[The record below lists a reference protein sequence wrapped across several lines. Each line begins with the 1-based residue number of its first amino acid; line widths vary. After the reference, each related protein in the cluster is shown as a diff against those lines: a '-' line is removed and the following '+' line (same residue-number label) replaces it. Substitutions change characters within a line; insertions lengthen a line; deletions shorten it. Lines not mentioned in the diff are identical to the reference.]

1 MSYAAARLRMTMT
14 DLITK
19 PAGNLQVP
27 GERRLTAAEF
37 QSLAEVPAAAE
48 WFANLDNPRTRRAYQ
63 GDIEDFNSFIGIS
76 SPDQFRAVTRAH
88 VLAWRRQ
95 LEQRGLAGA
104 TIRRKLAA
112 LASLFDHLLDANA
125 VAGGNPVHGV
135 KRPRIETSEGK
146 TPALG
151 DHQAKALL
159 EAPAASTTKGLRDR
173 AILAVLLYH
182 GLRREEAARLTV
194 QDILERR
201 GIKHL
206 RVHGKGGKLRY
217 LPLHPVALQ
226 RIHSYLEATGH
237 HQEQA
242 DAPLFVPLRGRKT
255 GAGFQLRVFMPWWA
269 ITPGLPASRSPA
281 WGCMDCGPL
290 LRPTPWN
297 TRPISLRFSSGWAT
311 PTSAPRASMIGEH
324 LDLKTRPPSKCVTDS
339 DIAPHLLVRSS
350 WRRGV
355 VDRPAA
361 EQRSE
366 YSKPPVGRWGHWF

>member
-1 MSYAAARLRMTMT
+1 MSCATAQQRTRMN
-14 DLITK
+14 DLIAK
-19 PAGNLQVP
+19 PDGSLQVA

-37 QSLAEVPAAAE
+37 QGLAEVPAAAE

-76 SPDQFRAVTRAH
+76 SPNQFRAVTRAH

-159 EAPAASTTKGLRDR
+159 DAPDPSTVKGLRDR

-182 GLRREEAARLTV
+182 GLRREEAARLLV

-217 LPLHPVALQ
+217 LPLHPVALD
-226 RIHSYLEATGH
+226 RIHTYLEASGH
-237 HQEQA
+237 YQEDSA
-242 DAPLFVPLRGRKT
+242 APLFVPLRGRKT
-255 GAGFQLRVFMPWWA
+255 GAGVSAEGIYALVGKYARAAGIEVAGLGVHGLRATAATNALEHEADIAKVQQWLGHA
-269 ITPGLPASRSPA
+269 NISTTRIYDRRASRPEDSP
-281 WGCMDCGPL
+281 
-290 LRPTPWN
+290 TY
-297 TRPISLRFSSGWAT
+297 
-311 PTSAPRASMIGEH
+311 
-324 LDLKTRPPSKCVTDS
+324 K
-339 DIAPHLLVRSS
+339 VR
-350 WRRGV
+350 
-355 VDRPAA
+355 
-361 EQRSE
+361 
-366 YSKPPVGRWGHWF
+366 Y